1 MVQLSSARGGFDQA
15 AAVVDEAVDSRV
27 FPGAVL
33 LVAQHGE
40 VLHHA
45 AFGSRSLEPQQTRME
60 PDTVFDLSSLTK
72 PLATT
77 TAVMLL
83 VREGKIR
90 VEDRVT
96 RFIPNFG
103 VHGKAG
109 VSVRHLL
116 AHCSGLAALRPFHRE
131 IAEAPRNQ
139 RPSRLA
145 SRGAREFVYEQIHR
159 ERLEYPPG
167 TRSLYSDLG
176 FLLLGELVELV
187 TGTSLD
193 RFCHERI
200 FRPLGLRST
209 GFIDL

>member
-1 MVQLSSARGGFDQA
+1 MVHLSSARGGFDQA
-15 AAVVDEAVDSRV
+15 AAVIDEAVDSRV

-40 VLHHA
+40 ILHHA

-90 VEDRVT
+90 VEDRVS

-145 SRGAREFVYEQIHR
+145 SRGARQAARDGPAWREHRVDARQRSEQRHPAQR
-159 ERLEYPPG
+159 
-167 TRSLYSDLG
+167 
-176 FLLLGELVELV
+176 
-187 TGTSLD
+187 
-193 RFCHERI
+193 
-200 FRPLGLRST
+200 
-209 GFIDL
+209 